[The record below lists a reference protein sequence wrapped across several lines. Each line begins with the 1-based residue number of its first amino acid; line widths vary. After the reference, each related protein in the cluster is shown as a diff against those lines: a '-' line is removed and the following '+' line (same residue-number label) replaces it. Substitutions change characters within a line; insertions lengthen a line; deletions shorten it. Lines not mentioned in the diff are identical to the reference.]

1 MGCMMTILQI
11 FAHYSEAFRF
21 TCPLILGGDDAR
33 VSQAKTEG
41 RVHFAWVPTQIE
53 GDGPRVSQA
62 KTEGLVDFAGY
73 SRGPVWYGF

>member
-1 MGCMMTILQI
+1 M
-11 FAHYSEAFRF
+11 
-21 TCPLILGGDDAR
+21 GGDDAR
-33 VSQAKTEG
+33 VSQAKTDG

-73 SRGPVWYGF
+73 SRDPVWYGF